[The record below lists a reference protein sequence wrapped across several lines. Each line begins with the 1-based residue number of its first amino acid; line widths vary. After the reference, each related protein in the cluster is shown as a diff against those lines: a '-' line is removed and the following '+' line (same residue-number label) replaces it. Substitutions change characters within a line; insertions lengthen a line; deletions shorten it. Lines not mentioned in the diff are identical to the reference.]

1 MALHR
6 CDLFCC
12 AIILQLCSLHVC
24 VSCYNAVLLLV
35 LCVFHVKLW
44 DLQAIFVDCI
54 WEYGCWYVDRWW
66 MCVYEILYSSC
77 IVFQQGEILMSYL
90 TIRCDIYKFI
100 VNIPEIV
107 LQRNVITTL
116 NNCNDT
122 LWHTVTNFVSQVD

>member
-1 MALHR
+1 
-6 CDLFCC
+6 
-12 AIILQLCSLHVC
+12 
-24 VSCYNAVLLLV
+24 
-35 LCVFHVKLW
+35 
-44 DLQAIFVDCI
+44 
-54 WEYGCWYVDRWW
+54 

-122 LWHTVTNFVSQVD
+122 L